1 MLPGMKA
8 IGLKCSEK
16 RKAKG
21 LTQLAASSRA
31 GVHRSVIS
39 QIENGSYTGSLKAL
53 TLYLTALELTLTV
66 QSSGM
71 PQLDELEAL
80 FDED

>member
-8 IGLKCSEK
+8 IGLKCRER

-21 LTQLAASSRA
+21 WTQLTASVRA
-31 GVHRSVIS
+31 GIHRTVIS
-39 QIENGSYTGSLKAL
+39 EIENGAYTGSLKAL

-66 QSSGM
+66 QTSFL
-71 PQLDELEAL
+71 PQVDELEAR
-80 FDED
+80 FNDD